1 MLCPYK
7 YYYIFMIELYYIT
20 NTDGT
25 ADIAFIFFHSPH
37 LLIIQ
42 QQTSPP
48 TQKKLNIQYWPVLL
62 LCKHVNLY
70 HFKIV
75 LQKQE
80 LVSNNPCPYRRN
92 AKVAGV
98 FIETSVGQQRDSEV
112 MVVVVDGCLQSIYSH
127 LRLLLIFI

>member
-42 QQTSPP
+42 QPESA
-48 TQKKLNIQYWPVLL
+48 
-62 LCKHVNLY
+62 
-70 HFKIV
+70 
-75 LQKQE
+75 LQRKR
-80 LVSNNPCPYRRN
+80 S
-92 AKVAGV
+92 
-98 FIETSVGQQRDSEV
+98 
-112 MVVVVDGCLQSIYSH
+112 
-127 LRLLLIFI
+127 